1 MRHLAKRLIVLL
13 SFTVVLLVLVVGL
26 VLRDTTAGL
35 PVADWMAQ
43 NPTATAQPLVLD
55 LNTATAEE
63 LQRLPHMTKKRAK
76 EIVDYRTR
84 FVRFRS
90 VEELR
95 SLPGINDNLFYAW
108 RPYLTVS

>member
-13 SFTVVLLVLVVGL
+13 SFGVVLLVLVMGL
-26 VLRDTTAGL
+26 LLRDTTVGL
-35 PVADWMAQ
+35 PVADWVAKH
-43 NPTATAQPLVLD
+43 PTTTAQPLILD

-63 LQRLPHMTKKRAK
+63 LQRLPSMTKTFA
-76 EIVDYRTR
+76 EAIVDYRTR

-95 SLPGINDNLFYAW
+95 SLSGVSDELFYAW
-108 RPYLTVS
+108 KPYLTVS